1 MTTILTKI
9 NAKGILFEKIQGYVS
24 KRRYILPYLIDKDK
38 VYQEELKVYN
48 GILKDNQLSSEFMD
62 NLFCFIS
69 DRMLYTII
77 NEEKDILVNKNFI
90 QSMSHRIFIKNT
102 KEE

>member
-9 NAKGILFEKIQGYVS
+9 KAKGVLFEKIQCYVS

-38 VYQEELKVYN
+38 VYQEELKIYN
-48 GILKDNQLSSEFMD
+48 GILKDNQLSSDFME

-69 DRMLYTII
+69 DRMLFEII
-77 NEEKDILVNKNFI
+77 NEEKYIFHDKNFYPDNEPI
-90 QSMSHRIFIKNT
+90 NIYQKYK
-102 KEE
+102 KE